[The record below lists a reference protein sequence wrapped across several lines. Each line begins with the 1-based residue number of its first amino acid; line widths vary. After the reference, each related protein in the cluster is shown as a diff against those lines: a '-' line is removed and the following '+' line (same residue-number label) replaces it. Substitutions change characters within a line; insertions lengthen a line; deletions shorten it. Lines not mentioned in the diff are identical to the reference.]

1 MTLLV
6 FVLAYLLRR
15 RLDSRDQVDG
25 HQLWRSWFEALGQ
38 RLPQSLSQRTS
49 VLAPLLAVAIPT
61 AVVWLAQ
68 SYWQRH
74 HWPLAGWLLELLLLL
89 LLLGMPGWR
98 QPLANYARA
107 WRRGDMQAA
116 WRYIQHLLPAH
127 QRGAAL
133 SPETMQLALS
143 EALMA
148 QVFWRYFMVLFWYA
162 VGGISAAVLAS
173 GLVALGQSWPQSGK
187 CGQCERWREW
197 GGWLPARLL
206 ALTFGLAGDLAGWL
220 RQRRQARGHWQLPA
234 SELLMATANGALTGY
249 ALDPG
254 RFASLHP
261 QDWQSYGERSLNA
274 IRDLLNRSMLVW
286 LCLLALMVIAG
297 VA

>member
-15 RLDSRDQVDG
+15 RLDNRDQLDG
-25 HQLWRSWFEALGQ
+25 YQLWRSWFEGLVQ
-38 RLPQSLSQRTS
+38 RLPQSLAQSTS
-49 VLAPLLAVAIPT
+49 ALAPLLAVAIPT
-61 AVVWLAQ
+61 AVAWLAQ

-89 LLLGMPGWR
+89 LLLGLPGWR
-98 QPLANYARA
+98 QLLANYARA
-107 WRRGDMQAA
+107 WRLGDMQAA

-127 QRGAAL
+127 QRGASL

-173 GLVALGQSWPQSGK
+173 GLVALGQSWPQSAPYR
-187 CGQCERWREW
+187 QCERWREW

-220 RQRRQARGHWQLPA
+220 RHWRQARGYWQLPV

-249 ALDPG
+249 ALDPA

-297 VA
+297 LA

>member
-1 MTLLV
+1 
-6 FVLAYLLRR
+6 
-15 RLDSRDQVDG
+15 
-25 HQLWRSWFEALGQ
+25 
-38 RLPQSLSQRTS
+38 
-49 VLAPLLAVAIPT
+49 
-61 AVVWLAQ
+61 
-68 SYWQRH
+68 
-74 HWPLAGWLLELLLLL
+74 
-89 LLLGMPGWR
+89 MPGWR
-98 QPLANYARA
+98 QFLENYARA

-173 GLVALGQSWPQSGK
+173 GLVALGQSWPLAGRD
-187 CGQCERWREW
+187 QCERWREW

-220 RQRRQARGHWQLPA
+220 RQRRQARGHWRLPVA
-234 SELLMATANGALTGY
+234 KLLVATADGALTGY

-254 RFASLHP
+254 RFSSLHP

-274 IRDLLNRSMLVW
+274 IRDLLNRSMLIW

>member
-6 FVLAYLLRR
+6 FMLAYLLRR
-15 RLDSRDQVDG
+15 RLDSRDLLDG
-25 HQLWRSWFEALGQ
+25 HQLWRSWFEGFGQ
-38 RLPQSLSQRTS
+38 RLPQRLSQSTS

-68 SYWQRH
+68 SYWQRYD
-74 HWPLAGWLLELLLLL
+74 WPLAGWTLELLLLL

-98 QPLANYARA
+98 QPLLNYARA

-261 QDWQSYGERSLNA
+261 QE
-274 IRDLLNRSMLVW
+274 W
-286 LCLLALMVIAG
+286 LMMV
-297 VA
+297 